1 MAMRFAEAA
10 KLIKAKYGLQALPTS
25 MAQIRQIIAS
35 SPDGGIGLPSLEANK
50 GGVIRSFDEG
60 GDLPPLDSTPVKLV
74 DIGKTWGIQTAD
86 GRVIDT
92 GRTGKGAATG
102 VLEAYTKIESTEAS
116 STGELVDTG
125 KTWSVKMSDGTLVDT
140 GKTNKKL
147 ATNIVTEM
155 ESIKNA
161 TRNTPESDDAAGEDA
176 SGGDAGGDAG
186 GDTVV
191 NPVDNSGPVPMP
203 TGPNDVAVITPK
215 VQYPTVSNPTVIPT
229 VIPATTAPTVAPTV
243 VPTTT
248 TPTTTTNTTTM
259 SPIAGVT
266 ETTTPTYGNYVASQ
280 GQQFADRAVEQQ
292 ALYQPQTLAEKQA
305 AGQNLGQIEQRLFV
319 NPQGMSM
326 YVMFINGQ
334 PQNPIPQG
342 YRQVQQPVAA
352 AQGGYIQG
360 FQEGGVPVTARP
372 FIKDTPVTAEEIK
385 QAQANTVA
393 QATINPAGSIA
404 AAPVANIDPNKD
416 GTVIESTAGQAGD
429 TAPIVTTVQQVDET
443 STTDVV
449 SRPMVDAEGNPVY
462 EADGT
467 TPKMTTATPVIKA
480 GVTTTQEDTKN
491 LLEGKPILDA
501 DGNPVMKPAVDTS
514 GKPIME
520 AVLDASGNPVYEA
533 DGTTPKMT
541 AKMEVVR
548 EDSGVKAAK
557 SDGPT
562 ETVEGQQQ
570 QRQKKDADG
579 NLMFEADGKTPVM
592 ETYTQLEDVKAAQI
606 ERQKI
611 GADGKPMFELDGV
624 TPIMEAAPQTVKDAP
639 TRTLQDGSKVKQ
651 KAKLDADG
659 NPVIGADGQ
668 PVMEDM
674 LDADGKPIMEDSE
687 LVDGSAVDQT
697 KVGEAFGK
705 GEVKAASVKDELT
718 TLMDEFEG
726 GDTPAWA
733 AGSMRKANQMLAAR
747 GLGASSMAGQAIIQA
762 AMEAALPIAQIDAG
776 NKQQMAL
783 FKGEQRAKFLQIEFD
798 QDFQSKIIN
807 ASKVSEIANMNFNAA
822 QEIALE
828 NAKMAQTVDIANLN
842 NRQAVV
848 MAEAAQIASLET
860 QGLSNIQQAQVENAK
875 NFLQIDMA
883 NLANEQQTEIFK
895 SQTLANSILSD
906 AASKNAQEQFNVSS
920 ENQATQFDTTMA
932 TQVSQFNS
940 AQANAMKQF
949 NANEANTMAQFN
961 SEIQNQREQFNSK
974 AYAVIAQANAK
985 WRQDAT
991 TMNTAAA
998 NQSNFEY
1005 AKEVN
1010 GLTNKV
1016 LDQIWQR
1023 ERDLMGFAFTGE
1035 QASFDRVLAILLGD
1049 KGLEEARMA
1058 ADAQEGAA
1066 KTSLFARAF
1075 FGEDGLFSN

>member
-1 MAMRFAEAA
+1 MKFETAA

-50 GGVIRSFDEG
+50 GGVFVKEYDEG
-60 GDLPPLDSTPVKLV
+60 GLAKGDVKVEVKRRGSGSGTKTRTFKIVLTDDAKAKAESLGVLDDVLELASGNAKKGASTFSGSNKRVNANTAADEIRSLLSGQV
-74 DIGKTWGIQTAD
+74 EEAGSEEAEEAD
-86 GRVIDT
+86 GVGED
-92 GRTGKGAATG
+92 
-102 VLEAYTKIESTEAS
+102 AS
-116 STGELVDTG
+116 
-125 KTWSVKMSDGTLVDT
+125 
-140 GKTNKKL
+140 
-147 ATNIVTEM
+147 
-155 ESIKNA
+155 
-161 TRNTPESDDAAGEDA
+161 GEDA
-176 SGGDAGGDAG
+176 SGGDAGGG
-186 GDTVV
+186 EETVV
-191 NPVDNSGPVPMP
+191 NPVDNSGPVPMT
-203 TGPNDVAVITPK
+203 TGTDDVAVINPK
-215 VQYPTVSNPTVIPT
+215 TTYETVSNPTVIPT
-229 VIPATTAPTVAPTV
+229 VIPATTTTSTT
-243 VPTTT
+243 PTTT
-248 TPTTTTNTTTM
+248 TPTSTTPTTPNTTTM
-259 SPIAGVT
+259 SPITGVT

-280 GQQFADRAVEQQ
+280 AQQFADRAVEQQ

-305 AGQNLGQIEQRLFV
+305 AGQNVGQIEQRLFV
-319 NPQGMSM
+319 NSLGMSM
-326 YVMFINGQ
+326 YVMFVNGQ

-342 YRQVQQPVAA
+342 YRQVQQPVTA

-360 FQEGGVPVTARP
+360 FQEGGVPVTA
-372 FIKDTPVTAEEIK
+372 EEIK
-385 QAQANTVA
+385 QAQSNAVA

-404 AAPVANIDPNKD
+404 AAPVANIDPNKE

-429 TAPIVTTVQQVDET
+429 TAPIVTEVQQVGET
-443 STTDVV
+443 STANVV
-449 SRPMVDAEGNPVY
+449 SRPVLDAEGNPVY
-462 EADGT
+462 NADGT
-467 TPKMTTATPVIKA
+467 AKMTTATPVVKA

-501 DGNPVMKPAVDTS
+501 DGNPVMQPAVDTS

-548 EDSGVKAAK
+548 EDSGLKAAQ

-562 ETVEGQQQ
+562 KTVEGQQQ
-570 QRQKKDADG
+570 QRQKKNADG
-579 NLMFEADGKTPVM
+579 TLMFEADGKTPVM
-592 ETYTQLEDVKAAQI
+592 ETYTQVGDVKAAQI

-659 NPVIGADGQ
+659 NPVTDANGQ

-674 LDADGKPIMEDSE
+674 LDADGKPIMEASE
-687 LVDGSAVDQT
+687 LVDGSSVDQT

-726 GDTPAWA
+726 GNTPAWA

-747 GLGASSMAGQAIIQA
+747 GLSASSMAGQAVIQA

-776 NKQQMAL
+776 NKQQMNMLKA
-783 FKGEQRAKFLQIEFD
+783 EQRAKFLQIEFD
-798 QDFQSKIIN
+798 QDFQSKVIN
-807 ASKVSEIANMNFNAA
+807 ATKVSEVANMNFNAA

-828 NAKMAQTVDIANLN
+828 NARMAQTVDIANLN

-860 QGLSNIQQAQVENAK
+860 QGLSNLQQAQVENAK

-949 NANEANTMAQFN
+949 NANEANAMAQFN
-961 SEIQNQREQFNSK
+961 SEIQSQREQFNAK
-974 AYAVIAQANAK
+974 AYAVVAQANAK
-985 WRQDAT
+985 WRQDST

-1005 AKEVN
+1005 AKQVN

-1023 ERDLMGFAFTGE
+1023 ERDLMSFSFQGE
-1035 QASFDRVLAILLGD
+1035 QSGFDRALSIILGD
-1049 KGLEEARMA
+1049 KSLEASRLA
-1058 ADAQEGAA
+1058 ADAEAGAA
-1066 KTSLFARAF
+1066 KSNLLARMIF
-1075 FGEDGLFSN
+1075 SSFGKELAAN